1 MSKSHKMNYN
11 ILKLAW
17 RTIFISY
24 FAIILINFYQD
35 PLMSSYCIGTIYIC
49 SSLIIFNSLLPQ
61 SIEDRFHI
69 LTVSTC
75 IEHIIQSVLIAGLI
89 IVSHSAKHN
98 LFYPMIFIFS
108 VFGWMTTIWITIVY
122 MLNLFELF
130 NMMEMFS
137 PIFFID
143 MFNTSFC

>member
-1 MSKSHKMNYN
+1 MSPQ
-11 ILKLAW
+11 ILKLVW

-35 PLMSSYCIGTIYIC
+35 ALMSAYCIGTLYIC
-49 SSLIIFNSLLPQ
+49 SSLIIFNSLLPKF
-61 SIEDRFHI
+61 IEDQLNILHI
-69 LTVSTC
+69 STC
-75 IEHIIQSVLIAGLI
+75 IEHVIQSVLIAGLI
-89 IVSHSAKHN
+89 IVSHSAKHH

-108 VFGWMTTIWITIVY
+108 VFGWMMTFLMAIVY
-122 MLNLFELF
+122 MLNLFEIL

-137 PIFFID
+137 LRIFID